1 MRRPAV
7 SWKRS
12 LRTLVVLCTGLT
24 LLSSLTNATRGSVPA
39 VAAASTLPSGFYEEA
54 VATATAYQTTDF
66 VFAPDGRILIAEKP
80 GVIRVYKDGA
90 LLPIPLLD
98 IRERVNQ
105 YSDRGLLGL
114 ALDPDFATGS
124 PYLYLTYTYEQ
135 LQDADPS
142 NDNARK
148 TAHISRFTVSGDTA
162 DPASER
168 VLVGKVTPPSGS
180 CNDAPLADCLPS
192 DGYSHS
198 IGTLK
203 FAPDGSLFATIG
215 ESADYNQVDDDAL
228 RAQNLD
234 VLAGKVLR
242 VNKDGTGWAGNPFI
256 TDDPNANRAKVWAY
270 GLRNPFRFNLC
281 PGTAVPYLGDVG
293 WGTWEE
299 INVASRGANLGW
311 PCYEGDDQ
319 QPGYASKGACQ
330 DLYARGAGAVQ
341 PPLVRW
347 LHVDYGSAAATG
359 GTFYTGTTYPA
370 QYQGAYFYGDYAQ
383 GFLRALRVD
392 ANQQL
397 IPGSVADFA
406 TNVSAPVDIEMGPDG
421 DLYYLSIE
429 TGTLYRLRYGTPPPP
444 PATTT
449 GYLSAQKWVSATNG
463 YGPVELD
470 RSNGENAAGD
480 GNPLRIGG
488 ITYSRGLGMHA
499 PAEVRYTLGTGCD
512 TFTAQVG
519 IDDEVSDTTGSVIF
533 QVWSGETKLYDSGVV
548 TGADPAKAVRVN
560 LAGRTELR
568 LVVTDAGDGPSSD
581 HADWAEA
588 RCDTNAP
595 PVVTIAAPQD
605 GGTYRVGD
613 TIAYSG
619 SAVDPDGGPAPTLAW
634 QLITRHCPN
643 GVCHAPP
650 ATLPGASGTFVV
662 SDHDDDTHLEL
673 LLTATDDS
681 GAIATKTVRLDP
693 QQGTLTLGATP
704 TGLRVIYSGKA
715 LASTFTQQIDIGG
728 TRTIT
733 APTPQ
738 ILGGVSYV
746 FSRWSDGDTNAQRA
760 VTMIAGGRDLTAIF
774 IPAGSSP
781 SPSPSSSPAPSSVPT
796 PVPTSVVRYRVTA
809 STSGNGTVSPSGVT
823 AYDAAQVATYSANP
837 ASDAVFL
844 GWTLDGTAA
853 GYAPTITLTANA
865 DHTLVAI
872 FAPRQTFADAGPDKT
887 GATEAIAQLAARGV
901 IKGCDPAA
909 GLFCPTDPTL
919 RAQMAVLIVR
929 AMDWGGENPANPFSD
944 RNRVDDEL
952 WRAVAILAEHG
963 VAKGYGDGTY
973 GTTNP
978 VLNVQVISFITRAMV
993 EKDYWTFQPD
1003 DETLY
1008 PNVPASS
1015 GHRIDLATYVHYTGP
1030 IRGTASA
1037 TATFDD
1043 WDAQSSRAWF
1053 AFAFWRALGSYMG
1066 VDLPGRGGY
1075 IP

>member
-1 MRRPAV
+1 MRRPLDRRVRFFRVLLVFLA
-7 SWKRS
+7 
-12 LRTLVVLCTGLT
+12 TLSTALPAF
-24 LLSSLTNATRGSVPA
+24 NGSFGSGPS
-39 VAAASTLPSGFYEEA
+39 VAAASTLPTGFYEEA
-54 VATATAYQTTDF
+54 VATATAYQTTAF
-66 VFAPDGRILIAEKP
+66 VFVPDGRILIAEKP

-90 LLPIPLLD
+90 LLPTPLLD
-98 IRERVNQ
+98 IRGRVNQ

-162 DPASER
+162 DPASEQ

-242 VNKDGTGWAGNPFI
+242 VNKDGTGWAGNPFANGN
-256 TDDPNANRAKVWAY
+256 PNDNRSKVWAY
-270 GLRNPFRFNLC
+270 GLRNPFRFNLR
-281 PGTAVPYLGDVG
+281 PGTAIPYLGDVG

-299 INVASRGANLGW
+299 INVAPAGANLGW
-311 PCYEGDDQ
+311 PCYEGDAQ
-319 QPGYASKGACQ
+319 QPGYAPKTICQ
-330 DLYARGAGAVQ
+330 DLYKRGAGAVQ
-341 PPLVRW
+341 APLVQW
-347 LHVDYGSAAATG
+347 LHENYGSAAATG
-359 GTFYTGTTYPA
+359 GAFYVGTSYPA

-383 GFLRALRVD
+383 GFLRTLRVD
-392 ANQQL
+392 DNQRL
-397 IPGSVADFA
+397 VPGSVADFA

-488 ITYSRGLGMHA
+488 ITYARGLGMNA
-499 PAEVRYTLGTGCD
+499 PADVRYALGTGCD

-519 IDDEVSDTTGSVIF
+519 IDDEVSTTSGSVVF
-533 QVWSGETKLYDSGVV
+533 QVWSGETKLFDSGVR
-548 TGADPAKAVRVN
+548 TGADPALPVRVDMT
-560 LAGRTELR
+560 GRTELR

-595 PVVTIAAPQD
+595 PVVTISAPQD
-605 GGTYRVGD
+605 GGVYRIGD

-634 QLITRHCPN
+634 QLIARHCPN
-643 GVCHAPP
+643 GVCHAHP

-673 LLTATDDS
+673 LLTATDSS
-681 GAIATKTVRLDP
+681 GATAAKTVRLDP
-693 QQGTLTLGATP
+693 QQATLTLATTP
-704 TGLRVIYSGKA
+704 TGLGVIYGGKA
-715 LASTFTQQIDIGG
+715 LAPTATQRIDIGG

-738 ILGGVSYV
+738 TLGGVSYV
-746 FSRWSDGDTNAQRA
+746 FARWSDGDTRAQRS
-760 VTMIAGGRDLTAIF
+760 VTMRAGGLDLTAIF
-774 IPAGSSP
+774 APVGSSP
-781 SPSPSSSPAPSSVPT
+781 SPSPSPSPI
-796 PVPTSVVRYRVTA
+796 VRYSVTA
-809 STSGNGTVSPSGVT
+809 NVTGSGMVSPSGMTV
-823 AYDAAQVATYSANP
+823 YDAGTTATYSASP
-837 ASDAVFL
+837 VGDVVFL
-844 GWTLDGTAA
+844 GWTLDGSAA
-853 GYAPTITLTANA
+853 GYAPTITLTAGV
-865 DHTLVAI
+865 DHTLMATFV
-872 FAPRQTFADAGPDKT
+872 PRQTFGDATPGRT
-887 GATEAIAQLAARGV
+887 GATEAIAQLAARGI

-929 AMDWGGENPANPFSD
+929 AMGWGAENPANPFPD
-944 RNRVDDEL
+944 RNGVDDEL
-952 WRAVAILAEHG
+952 WRAVAILANQR
-963 VAKGYGDGTY
+963 VAKGYSDGTY
-973 GTTNP
+973 GTTSP
-978 VLNVQVISFITRAMV
+978 VLNAQVIAFITRAMV
-993 EKDYWTFQPD
+993 ARGYWAFQLD
-1003 DETLY
+1003 DSSVY
-1008 PNVPASS
+1008 PNVAASS
-1015 GHRIDLATYVHYTGP
+1015 GHRVDLVTYVHYAGLV
-1030 IRGTASA
+1030 RGTTSA
-1037 TATFDD
+1037 TGNFNG
-1043 WDAQSSRAWF
+1043 WDQPASRAYF
-1053 AFAFWRALGSYMG
+1053 AFALWQALDSYFG
-1066 VDLPGRGGY
+1066 VDRPGLGGY